1 MYEVVIGTLPA
12 TGMALYLFQWNAAV
26 VLTSCLAG
34 CLGTEW
40 LFNLARKKSQTIDD
54 GSAMVTALILGL
66 SLPPKF
72 PWWGALLG
80 SVVAIGVAKMLFG
93 GLGCNIFNPAMVGR
107 AFLMACFGM
116 LMTTWSIPAQEQNRL
131 KAEAQKSGREVAAVT
146 AQTPLNKAKEVIKDA
161 YNTDKPPDK
170 KKSVFEVNADVQS
183 LFVGTISGSL
193 GETSA
198 LLWLVGGVFLL
209 LRRTI
214 TYHIPLAVLG
224 SAGIIAT
231 LAWWMKP
238 DVYAHPLVHL
248 FGGGLMMGAFFIATD
263 PVSCPLSKLGRAI
276 FGVGVGSLIMLI
288 RLKGGYPEGVMYAVL
303 LMNSMTPLLDRS
315 THPTPLGGHVARS

>member
-1 MYEVVIGTLPA
+1 
-12 TGMALYLFQWNAAV
+12 
-26 VLTSCLAG
+26 
-34 CLGTEW
+34 
-40 LFNLARKKSQTIDD
+40 
-54 GSAMVTALILGL
+54 
-66 SLPPKF
+66 
-72 PWWGALLG
+72 
-80 SVVAIGVAKMLFG
+80 MLFG

-303 LMNSMTPLLDRS
+303 LMNSMTPLLDRW